1 MKSLFAAAAALLLG
15 QPAAPPP
22 LAPADLLRVM
32 GLEPGRWQTISQVLD
47 VEIIPAT
54 PDAPMPAGS
63 AEAARRP
70 LGLPRTDESCIG
82 TGLAADGALI
92 LPGISI
98 AREGC
103 RYETL
108 DAANGRL
115 RLVGLC
121 GRAET
126 RITEVRIDASYVPTG
141 MAGAIVTTS
150 TPAGG
155 GRVVRMRSIFDSTH
169 LGACR

>member
-1 MKSLFAAAAALLLG
+1 MKFLFAAAAALLLG
-15 QPAAPPP
+15 QPTAPPP

-32 GLEPGRWQTISQVLD
+32 RLEPGRWQTISQMLD
-47 VEIIPAT
+47 VEIIPA
-54 PDAPMPAGS
+54 APGVPVPAGS
-63 AEAARRP
+63 GEAARSP

-98 AREGC
+98 AAAGC
-103 RYETL
+103 SYSALE
-108 DAANGRL
+108 AANGRL
-115 RLVGLC
+115 RLVGRC

-126 RITEVRIDASYVPTG
+126 RLTEVRIDASYVPTG
-141 MAGAIVTTS
+141 MAGTIVTTS

-155 GRVVRMRSIFDSTH
+155 GSVVRMRSIFDSTH
-169 LGACR
+169 VGVCR